1 MTLSDLVAAY
11 ITIRDRR
18 ATRKRAFLVEDEADK
33 GRQEKIEA
41 VFLMKFKELGIDSIK
56 ASNGTG
62 TAYKAV
68 QTSATVADRAVF
80 LEHVIAN
87 QAFELLDVRANKTS
101 VAEYKEANEGAIP
114 PGLNWREEQTV
125 NVRR

>member
-68 QTSATVADRAVF
+68 QTSATVADRSVF

>member
-11 ITIRDRR
+11 IAIRDAR
-18 ATRKRAFLVEDEADK
+18 ATRKKAYVVADEADK
-33 GRQEKIEA
+33 NRQEKIEA
-41 VFLMKFKELGIDSIK
+41 VFLKKFKELGIDSIK
-56 ASNGTG
+56 AANGAG

-80 LEHVIAN
+80 LEHIVTN
-87 QAFELLDVRANKTS
+87 GAFQLLDVKANKTS
-101 VAEYKEANEGAIP
+101 VAEYREVHGDIP

-125 NVRR
+125 NVRRS

>member
-68 QTSATVADRAVF
+68 QTSATVADRSVF
-80 LEHVIAN
+80 LEHVLAN

-101 VAEYKEANEGAIP
+101 VAEYKEVDEGAIP